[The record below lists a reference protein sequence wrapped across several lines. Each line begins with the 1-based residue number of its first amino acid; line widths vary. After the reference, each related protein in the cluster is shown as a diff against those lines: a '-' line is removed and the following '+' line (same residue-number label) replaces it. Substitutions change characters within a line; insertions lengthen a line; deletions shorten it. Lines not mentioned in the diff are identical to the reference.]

1 MAIEKFADPISFE
14 GHVQHH
20 TKDRQDFADGCF
32 QPRAR
37 RASQSF
43 GLAALAASLVLC
55 RVMGLSHS
63 GDLHALDGQ
72 LPCIFWPSGTS
83 HTWPHRS
90 HVQRVMDTVLVILS
104 LMIASWGES
113 YISLFSVRQ
122 TMLWH
127 GMKWKTKHPELTDGI
142 LPGSTAPCLNLCHAL
157 HSWLSA
163 AGRLF
168 ARFPRVA
175 RPDPDAL
182 ACTSRIRK
190 RRANPDDPLAGAARS
205 AMSTVRGQI
214 YYTM

>member
-1 MAIEKFADPISFE
+1 MPVLLCIHAE
-14 GHVQHH
+14 G
-20 TKDRQDFADGCF
+20 RQDFADGCF
-32 QPRAR
+32 HPRAR
-37 RASQSF
+37 RASQSP
-43 GLAALAASLVLC
+43 GLAALAASLVLF
-55 RVMGLSHS
+55 RVMGLSHR

-90 HVQRVMDTVLVILS
+90 QVQRVMDTVLVILS

-127 GMKWKTKHPELTDGI
+127 GMKWKTEHPEITGGL
-142 LPGSTAPCLNLCHAL
+142 LPESTAPCLNLCHAL

-163 AGRLF
+163 AGRFF

-175 RPDPDAL
+175 RPYPDAL
-182 ACTSRIRK
+182 AGTGRTRR
-190 RRANPDDPLAGAARS
+190 RRANHGDPLAGAAQS